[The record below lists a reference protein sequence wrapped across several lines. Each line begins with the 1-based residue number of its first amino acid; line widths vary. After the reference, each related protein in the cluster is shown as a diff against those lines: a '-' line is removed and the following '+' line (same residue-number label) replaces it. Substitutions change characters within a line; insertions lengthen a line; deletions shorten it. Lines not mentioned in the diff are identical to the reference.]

1 MRIVSKYDFVRAAV
15 SDAHSLHSKKFAG
28 HVAWHSTAFGAM
40 EAEPQQREPEQAETE
55 FVRWV
60 SRIGPGGAVTGAMEV
75 KQRDAS
81 LADDQSTSTAPTVQA
96 AADAAAR
103 EPMSEDAAQEED
115 APAQDAQ
122 PPRQSGRSALIAD
135 LPRSQIR
142 LDDGTGSVNHV
153 AAVVGGVAVNR
164 YGQMIARVARPG
176 EGEDEDPA

>member
-1 MRIVSKYDFVRAAV
+1 
-15 SDAHSLHSKKFAG
+15 
-28 HVAWHSTAFGAM
+28 M

-55 FVRWV
+55 VVRWV

-103 EPMSEDAAQEED
+103 KPMSEDASAREPMSEDACAQEED

-122 PPRQSGRSALIAD
+122 PPRQSGRSSLIAD

-164 YGQMIARVARPG
+164 YGQMLARVARPG